1 MIRTPLEVTG
11 DWTKLR
17 NEKIHDTHSLPNISR
32 VIKSR
37 SICWVGNVAR
47 MGERPGKCRVSAGET

>member
-1 MIRTPLEVTG
+1 M
-11 DWTKLR
+11 
-17 NEKIHDTHSLPNISR
+17 HSIQNISR

-47 MGERPGKCRVSAGET
+47 MDERTGAGRVLAEET

>member
-1 MIRTPLEVTG
+1 MIRTVLEVTG
-11 DWTKLR
+11 DWRKLR
-17 NEKIHDTHSLPNISR
+17 NEKVHDTHSLSYISR

-47 MGERPGKCRVSAGET
+47 MGERIDAGRVSAGET